1 MGVVTLVG
9 GGPGDPGLV
18 TVAGRD
24 AIAAADVI
32 LTDRLVPQAALAW
45 ARPDAEIIDVAKV
58 PGGRSTDQDE
68 INRLLIE
75 HAKAGNDVVRFKGGD
90 SFVFG
95 RGGEEL
101 LACADAGIEARVIPG
116 VSSAIA
122 VPAIAG
128 IPVTHRGL
136 TQAFTVVSGHVPP
149 GHPDS
154 TVDWAALARAGIHD
168 RRADGRAHP
177 RRDHRRSRRRR
188 PRPRHPGGRGRRRH
202 PAQPAGRPRRRRRAS
217 RRPQHEPASA
227 PPAVTVI
234 GDVAA
239 LDLRHA
245 RRVIFWVRHGQST
258 WNAIDRMQGH
268 ELSPPLT
275 DLGRAQSVQAADA
288 LVDRGVHH
296 LLSSPATRALETATI
311 IGDRLGLGVVIE
323 PLLLE
328 KGLDEDVVEVHG
340 AGAEAARARTSL
352 TTPSR

>member
-1 MGVVTLVG
+1 MTSKEQRVGERMGVVTLVG
-9 GGPGDPGLV
+9 AGPGDPGLV

-24 AIAAADVI
+24 AIAAADII
-32 LTDRLVPQAALAW
+32 LTDRLVPRAALEW

-58 PGGRSTDQDE
+58 PGGRSTDQNE

-116 VSSAIA
+116 VSSATA
-122 VPAIAG
+122 VPAVAG

-154 TVDWAALARAGIHD
+154 TVDWAALARSGSTLVVMMGVRTLGGITDALVSAGMD
-168 RRADGRAHP
+168 PADPRGRH
-177 RRDHRRSRRRR
+177 RRRR
-188 PRPRHPGGRGRRRH
+188 PAEPARRALRLAGI
-202 PAQPAGRPRRRRRAS
+202 AQPAADAGI
-217 RRPQHEPASA
+217 A

-239 LDLRHA
+239 LDLSCSFDWA
-245 RRVIFWVRHGQST
+245 R
-258 WNAIDRMQGH
+258 
-268 ELSPPLT
+268 P
-275 DLGRAQSVQAADA
+275 
-288 LVDRGVHH
+288 
-296 LLSSPATRALETATI
+296 
-311 IGDRLGLGVVIE
+311 
-323 PLLLE
+323 
-328 KGLDEDVVEVHG
+328 
-340 AGAEAARARTSL
+340 
-352 TTPSR
+352 

>member
-1 MGVVTLVG
+1 MTSREPRVGERMGSVTLVG

-68 INRLLIE
+68 INRMLIE
-75 HAKAGNDVVRFKGGD
+75 HAKAGSDVVRFKGGD

-116 VSSAIA
+116 VSSATA
-122 VPAIAG
+122 VPALAG
-128 IPVTHRGL
+128 IPVTQRGL

-154 TVDWAALARAGIHD
+154 TVDWSALAQAGTTLVVMMGVRTLGAITDALVATGLDPATPAAVIADGGLPSQRVVRSDVAGIAQAA
-168 RRADGRAHP
+168 AD
-177 RRDHRRSRRRR
+177 
-188 PRPRHPGGRGRRRH
+188 
-202 PAQPAGRPRRRRRAS
+202 AGI
-217 RRPQHEPASA
+217 A

-239 LDLRHA
+239 LDLP
-245 RRVIFWVRHGQST
+245 VLDI
-258 WNAIDRMQGH
+258 GH
-268 ELSPPLT
+268 
-275 DLGRAQSVQAADA
+275 DA
-288 LVDRGVHH
+288 
-296 LLSSPATRALETATI
+296 
-311 IGDRLGLGVVIE
+311 
-323 PLLLE
+323 
-328 KGLDEDVVEVHG
+328 
-340 AGAEAARARTSL
+340 
-352 TTPSR
+352 

>member
-1 MGVVTLVG
+1 MSAWESSRSSVA
-9 GGPGDPGLV
+9 GPAIAGLV

-101 LACADAGIEARVIPG
+101 VACADAGIEARVIPG

-122 VPAIAG
+122 VPAVAG
-128 IPVTHRGL
+128 IPLTHRGL
-136 TQAFTVVSGHVPP
+136 IQAFTVVSGHVPP

-154 TVDWAALARAGIHD
+154 TVDWAALARAGSTH

-177 RRDHRRSRRRR
+177 RRRSPPPSSTAGSTRPPRRPWSPTAPCPASGSSAPTSPPSRR
-188 PRPRHPGGRGRRRH
+188 PRTR
-202 PAQPAGRPRRRRRAS
+202 
-217 RRPQHEPASA
+217 PASA
-227 PPAVTVI
+227 RP
-234 GDVAA
+234 
-239 LDLRHA
+239 R
-245 RRVIFWVRHGQST
+245 
-258 WNAIDRMQGH
+258 
-268 ELSPPLT
+268 
-275 DLGRAQSVQAADA
+275 
-288 LVDRGVHH
+288 
-296 LLSSPATRALETATI
+296 
-311 IGDRLGLGVVIE
+311 
-323 PLLLE
+323 
-328 KGLDEDVVEVHG
+328 
-340 AGAEAARARTSL
+340 
-352 TTPSR
+352 SR